1 MPSVTMGIRP
11 YAHCHAESI
20 KEYCQSC
27 APHSVDTYCKMALA
41 FHRLIASAQGHTD
54 LPVPVCR
61 EMAALESLMADF
73 EHERRNKQ
81 KPPPPLMNFLKP
93 AHSMFEKLSTEHT
106 DIAYVDLALAVWF
119 MFTVL
124 GIATRT
130 RTLLTARWGEN
141 FRRLENGDWQI
152 TLGDASG
159 GTKHKF
165 PLSVKLSELSNLC
178 NASLLYPDLAATAL
192 DWLYNRTKGDTAGR
206 LVFSRSETEDS
217 PFGKSVFGTYM
228 KEQYKGAK
236 DMDCGALRKRIE
248 IMANQLLKAE
258 KITAADRA
266 LVSTL
271 LQHKAETAALDYLP
285 AGDTELTESEPEP
298 APELEQVSEPEQD
311 SESEPAES
319 TSNGD
324 EKANP
329 IAVDTGDIVELIQ
342 EYEGKSNML
351 VTIDGTNLVLE
362 LIQDSRNPKHN
373 WTFAPHNPGFKHHV
387 AHFDEFGVHQV
398 CISPSPDLSSA
409 RVLELVVNFHST
421 GVELLD
427 AGGEGYQLH
436 VIGHLDKTSAGATR
450 ATDDDWLKEVIEGAE
465 NFQYDNCRTVG
476 DIVRFKLTLARAVLN
491 RPTDM

>member
-1 MPSVTMGIRP
+1 MM
-11 YAHCHAESI
+11 
-20 KEYCQSC
+20 
-27 APHSVDTYCKMALA
+27 D
-41 FHRLIASAQGHTD
+41 RLG
-54 LPVPVCR
+54 
-61 EMAALESLMADF
+61 
-73 EHERRNKQ
+73 
-81 KPPPPLMNFLKP
+81 KPP
-93 AHSMFEKLSTEHT
+93 
-106 DIAYVDLALAVWF
+106 W
-119 MFTVL
+119 
-124 GIATRT
+124 
-130 RTLLTARWGEN
+130 
-141 FRRLENGDWQI
+141 
-152 TLGDASG
+152 
-159 GTKHKF
+159 
-165 PLSVKLSELSNLC
+165 
-178 NASLLYPDLAATAL
+178 LAATAL

-228 KEQYKGAK
+228 KEQYKGTK

-329 IAVDTGDIVELIQ
+329 IAVETGDIVELIQ

-351 VTIDGTNLVLE
+351 VSIDGTNLVLE

-427 AGGEGYQLH
+427 AGGEGHQLH

-450 ATDDDWLKEVIEGAE
+450 ATDDDNTDEIAPAAS
-465 NFQYDNCRTVG
+465 TTS
-476 DIVRFKLTLARAVLN
+476 DIALLVRLANGGTHTFHQSVFAAVYLVDTGGRDLARAHTEFDDGALRVTWDEGDHGVFPAITEAAEAPEAAEAAEAAEAPEALESGDGDAPGPSV
-491 RPTDM
+491 RALVAAFAAAHESDRAAKRRRTD